1 MKIEIWSDIICPFC
15 YIGKRR
21 LELALENF
29 KHKEAVDIEWKSYQL
44 DPTMEHQEPGS
55 IDQYLS
61 AKKGMPLEQAKQ
73 LNQHV
78 TNMAKEVGLD
88 YHFEKAIPNN
98 TLLAHQ
104 LIHFAKHHGKQ
115 NEMKER
121 LLQAYFTKG
130 EDIGDI
136 HQLVQIAKE
145 LGLDEKEA
153 MESLNSNAFNG
164 EIELDQYHAQ
174 QIGVRGVPFFVFNN
188 KYAISGAQPETAFA
202 ELIEKVWLEEIA

>member
-61 AKKGMPLEQAKQ
+61 EKKGMPLEQAKQ
-73 LNQHV
+73 LNQQV

-136 HQLVQIAKE
+136 NQLGMFAQEI
-145 LGLDEKEA
+145 GLDEKEA
-153 MESLNSNAFNG
+153 IDNLNSNTFAD
-164 EIELDQYHAQ
+164 EIQIDQYHAQ

-202 ELIEKVWLEEIA
+202 ELLEKVWLEEIA